1 VQNHVDGE
9 HTSFLARVMTP
20 LMGFKGGV
28 IVAPMWRNI
37 QKVKGAQVTA
47 ALAQVSAL
55 SFANLVT
62 GHGPAVVGGADAIVR
77 GAIERAS
84 A

>member
-1 VQNHVDGE
+1 VTID
-9 HTSFLARVMTP
+9 SRARGRIMTP

-28 IVAPMWRNI
+28 IVASMWRKM
-37 QKVKGAQVTA
+37 QKVTGGQVKA

-62 GHGPAVVGGADAIVR
+62 GHGPAVVSGADTIVR
-77 GAIERAS
+77 TAIERAS
-84 A
+84 V